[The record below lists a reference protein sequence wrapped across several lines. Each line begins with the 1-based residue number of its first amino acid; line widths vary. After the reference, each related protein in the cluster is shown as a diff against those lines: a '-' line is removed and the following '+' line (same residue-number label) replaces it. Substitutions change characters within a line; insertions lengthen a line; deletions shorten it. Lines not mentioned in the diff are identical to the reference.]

1 MTASMFSRFDG
12 GTVVMIVLAIAI
24 AVYLYIL
31 ERKGK
36 KTKNDP
42 CVIYA
47 TLTEETL
54 AALDDG
60 EVLRAVAANITAK
73 QTPHIPDLSRLLPL
87 LSPGR
92 CGVYSV
98 WLLCHEVDTRSLEQ
112 YFRTPYRRFAPFA
125 AEGFALI
132 GAEACAAAT
141 EAACDWYERKKN
153 GDKDLPSP
161 DDLTAALRR
170 AVEEEQPLSL
180 CVQYIRAFP
189 AEFVDSQ
196 GDVEQDEQ

>member
-1 MTASMFSRFDG
+1 MTASMFSRVDG

-24 AVYLYIL
+24 AVYLFIL

-36 KTKNDP
+36 KSKDDP
-42 CVIYA
+42 CVTYA
-47 TLTEETL
+47 TLSEETI

-73 QTPHIPDLSRLLPL
+73 QTPQFPDLSRLLPL

-98 WLLCHEVDTRSLEQ
+98 WLVCHELEKRTVEQ
-112 YFRTPYRRFAPFA
+112 YFRSPYRRFAPFA

-132 GAEACAAAT
+132 GAEACAAAA

-153 GDKDLPSP
+153 GDKDLPSA
-161 DDLTAALRR
+161 DELTANLRR
-170 AVEEEQPLSL
+170 AIEEEQPLSL
-180 CVQYIRAFP
+180 CVRYIRDFP

-196 GDVEQDEQ
+196 GDVE